1 MIKKIIFCLTLLCF
15 FTQSLSVVHAAPCGW
30 DGHKCAGYCTSGT
43 CTGVGDT
50 CICWPPP
57 TNTPINTPTP
67 FPCTGR
73 CYSNGQSCPCG
84 FAAGECQGDDICCK
98 TNCPP
103 TATATPT
110 SRPKPTPCQYD
121 DRIDR
126 CVGDCDPGYECRAG
140 GDSCGCV
147 LSSTTPIPSDGGCRS
162 INQPC
167 TSNNQCCEKN
177 CFHGRC
183 QPIVPCT
190 QCHTV
195 QSICQF
201 QCETCATNKTNSYKI
216 VSCWASQ
223 DCKNFPKP
231 PCSVTEHVSA
241 PYWQCPYQC
250 AGVTPTPSSAPVQ
263 PTCQPMWCYDMSHFM
278 CNTPFGGCPD
288 GIGHCD
294 NCGGKDCGRCDGGSG
309 PGTTPP
315 PGSTPTPTSPPDCI
329 PNCVD
334 PNVSPCITTTCYN
347 QTCQGNC
354 GQYCYGTFPGDC
366 SCATN
371 LCSDQT
377 CQGSCGECP
386 GQLTCVTPTLD
397 SFEIR
402 RSDWSYT
409 DRDTGGTDIMDG
421 DNRIHIC
428 DPFIANSSNPRRLIY
443 VAWVSTSN
451 GWQDIAS
458 VQIRWLRDYVP
469 RNMVRITRFHDGDP
483 ANDELPNN
491 RDVYYLIVD
500 FDDSHNHTG
509 NAYDHQ
515 INITSVAGSRS
526 TGWLNAD
533 RLLKVWDCHVSAQG
547 GFFDSAG
554 QPACTMTTPM
564 PAGMVNDLAFG
575 VGSSTVP
582 TNITG
587 AGYSVPNLHFAKSYL
602 PYFNGGNAA
611 NIYGTL
617 AVTSH
622 ATKVNNASGCISG
635 NSLRVNEPSYGVD
648 PYDDSTHQLQVDFA
662 FSRIMDPWYQIIGSG
677 LRTRVDLNWAV
688 PATAPA
694 ASRFLT
700 MSNPSLELDHGSVF
714 YGDRSLNSNG
724 YNGAYSPVPNWHA
737 RTTLGRRSLYNYSY
751 LYNRLFEARGIG
763 TTGTA
768 WNHKPAT
775 GPFFVNGDLLI
786 NQNNSAFA
794 GQPLLTIVSGNLTVS
809 PTVTQLYGL
818 FMVDGNLDIGGS
830 NATPLTLTGSVYTRG
845 NARLHRSLVPNAS
858 NNSNPA
864 VIFRYQPGYMLN
876 LPPDITKVLSGW
888 RAE

>member
-1 MIKKIIFCLTLLCF
+1 
-15 FTQSLSVVHAAPCGW
+15 
-30 DGHKCAGYCTSGT
+30 
-43 CTGVGDT
+43 
-50 CICWPPP
+50 
-57 TNTPINTPTP
+57 
-67 FPCTGR
+67 
-73 CYSNGQSCPCG
+73 
-84 FAAGECQGDDICCK
+84 
-98 TNCPP
+98 
-103 TATATPT
+103 
-110 SRPKPTPCQYD
+110 
-121 DRIDR
+121 
-126 CVGDCDPGYECRAG
+126 
-140 GDSCGCV
+140 
-147 LSSTTPIPSDGGCRS
+147 
-162 INQPC
+162 
-167 TSNNQCCEKN
+167 
-177 CFHGRC
+177 
-183 QPIVPCT
+183 
-190 QCHTV
+190 
-195 QSICQF
+195 
-201 QCETCATNKTNSYKI
+201 
-216 VSCWASQ
+216 
-223 DCKNFPKP
+223 
-231 PCSVTEHVSA
+231 
-241 PYWQCPYQC
+241 
-250 AGVTPTPSSAPVQ
+250 
-263 PTCQPMWCYDMSHFM
+263 
-278 CNTPFGGCPD
+278 
-288 GIGHCD
+288 
-294 NCGGKDCGRCDGGSG
+294 
-309 PGTTPP
+309 
-315 PGSTPTPTSPPDCI
+315 
-329 PNCVD
+329 
-334 PNVSPCITTTCYN
+334 
-347 QTCQGNC
+347 
-354 GQYCYGTFPGDC
+354 
-366 SCATN
+366 
-371 LCSDQT
+371 
-377 CQGSCGECP
+377 
-386 GQLTCVTPTLD
+386 
-397 SFEIR
+397 
-402 RSDWSYT
+402 
-409 DRDTGGTDIMDG
+409 MDG

-564 PAGMVNDLAFG
+564 PAAMVNDLAFG

-587 AGYSVPNLHFAKSYL
+587 AGYSVPNLHFAKTYL

-635 NSLRVNEPSYGVD
+635 NSLRVNEPGYGVD
-648 PYDDSTHQLQVDFA
+648 PYDDNTHQLQVDFA

>member
-1 MIKKIIFCLTLLCF
+1 MTKKIFFCLTLLYF

-30 DGHKCAGYCTSGT
+30 DGHQCAGYCTSGT

-57 TNTPINTPTP
+57 TNTPSPRPTNTPTP
-67 FPCTGR
+67 RPEPPCHFDSRADVCTGK
-73 CYSNGQSCPCG
+73 CN
-84 FAAGECQGDDICCK
+84 
-98 TNCPP
+98 
-103 TATATPT
+103 
-110 SRPKPTPCQYD
+110 
-121 DRIDR
+121 
-126 CVGDCDPGYECRAG
+126 PGYKCTGA

-147 LSSTTPIPSDGGCRS
+147 LIS
-162 INQPC
+162 
-167 TSNNQCCEKN
+167 
-177 CFHGRC
+177 
-183 QPIVPCT
+183 
-190 QCHTV
+190 
-195 QSICQF
+195 
-201 QCETCATNKTNSYKI
+201 
-216 VSCWASQ
+216 
-223 DCKNFPKP
+223 
-231 PCSVTEHVSA
+231 
-241 PYWQCPYQC
+241 
-250 AGVTPTPSSAPVQ
+250 TPTPGSGGPTPTSPPCDVDGNNICNNSNPDCQSQCKPCDPDYTGPKKKYGNCYTSTTCRRNNLGPCYVYDDLPDPVHCGYCPSSGST
-263 PTCQPMWCYDMSHFM
+263 PTPFCQPYRCYDMNTPECPYSHFQN
-278 CNTPFGGCPD
+278 CSGGV
-288 GIGHCD
+288 GHCD
-294 NCGGKDCGRCDGGSG
+294 NCGGVDCGFCSG
-309 PGTTPP
+309 HSP
-315 PGSTPTPTSPPDCI
+315 PGSTPAPSAPPDCVADCI
-329 PNCVD
+329 N
-334 PNVSPCITTTCYN
+334 PNVSPCIATTCST

-354 GQYCYGTFPGDC
+354 GQYCYGTLLNDCSCADNVCVGQTCIGTCGGECPGTKPNDC

-377 CQGSCGECP
+377 CQGSCGECS

-409 DRDTGGTDIMDG
+409 DRDTGGSDIMDG

-554 QPACTMTTPM
+554 QPACTMNTPM
-564 PAGMVNDLAFG
+564 PAGMVNALAFG

-635 NSLRVNEPSYGVD
+635 NSLRVNEPGYGVD
-648 PYDDSTHQLQVDFA
+648 PYDDNTHQLQVDFA

-737 RTTLGRRSLYNYSY
+737 QSTLGRRSLYNYSY

-809 PTVTQLYGL
+809 PTVTQLHGL

-830 NATPLTLTGSVYTRG
+830 STTPLTLTGSVYTRG